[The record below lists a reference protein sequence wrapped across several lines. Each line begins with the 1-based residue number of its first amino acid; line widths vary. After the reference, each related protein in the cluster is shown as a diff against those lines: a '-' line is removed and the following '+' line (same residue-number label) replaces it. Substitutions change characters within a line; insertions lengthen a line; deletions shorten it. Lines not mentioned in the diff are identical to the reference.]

1 MGKYNQHTIVT
12 LNKYRRLK
20 ASTYNAQMSNH
31 TLERTIKTE
40 NNQPKTRTYE
50 ENSNRKF

>member
-12 LNKYRRLK
+12 LNNYRRLK